1 MRPLRIAINL
11 TLTACVLFSTV
22 SAAIAAEAAPA
33 DSTEELAGSQTESDT
48 ETLVEPVELPYDEVE
63 VETHRWL
70 EVPAGYRFVSV
81 EDYGGRAAEYEYLRS
96 SFTGGIRLGS
106 LGKDFKLV
114 LDGNY
119 ANVNDYSAQLMADYK
134 GYYRLNARTESLY
147 HNLDHERLNLPLFD
161 DRDAA
166 GIYGIAVRQDSVDFR
181 YKLHDYPIH
190 LNLGHW
196 LMSRDGT
203 SQLRYADYA
212 FDGAAGNVLHSRANR
227 VDRWIHEGTAGFD
240 AHLGPVNLVY
250 TFLIRQFDDKVGT
263 PQDDLIERRDSISG
277 AITRYGGPQ
286 QHNSD
291 PESRYYSHT
300 VKMYTSLSG
309 GIVGAASYSYG
320 KRENLSSL
328 TTVGGTDQS
337 SDTLQNAAGDFTYTP
352 CRWFSVA
359 VKYRHQEI
367 ERNNAP
373 TLYSPFAVNPV
384 ITVRPSIDTRQDVIS
399 AALSLRPIT
408 ILTISGEYK
417 GTFQHRSNT
426 GVGAELWQLPGESN
440 IHRGTLTIFSR
451 PFKGFRLR
459 ALYGYT
465 AADTPAYDIQPE
477 RKHTGQVLASYNS
490 VNRWGLSAS
499 YQVTREWNN
508 QIYRTATDFTDPT
521 QTATYLL
528 PRDRFSYELASGFW
542 FSPLER
548 LTISG
553 NYAYLRNRAEQA
565 LLVSHGELGGY
576 AGSDF
581 VARSS
586 VCGIT
591 AAYQLNE
598 LLELSLALQQV
609 RSLSEYDPDS
619 TTANGGSTAGI
630 TELSR
635 VKTVENS
642 LSARAQYDLTP
653 HVSCGLNYSF
663 RDYDNKFAATDEGTV
678 HLVMALVKAKW

>member
-1 MRPLRIAINL
+1 MRPLRFAMKL
-11 TLTACVLFSTV
+11 TLTAFVLFVTV
-22 SAAIAAEAAPA
+22 SGVIAAEAAPA
-33 DSTEELAGSQTESDT
+33 DDNEELSGAQPEN
-48 ETLVEPVELPYDEVE
+48 VIEPFNDAVELPFDEVE

-70 EVPAGYRFVSV
+70 EVPVGYRFMSV
-81 EDYGGRAAEYEYLRS
+81 EGYGGRAAEYEYLHS
-96 SFTGGIRLGS
+96 SFTGGAQLGS

-114 LDGNY
+114 LDGAY
-119 ANVNDYSAQLMADYK
+119 ANAKDYNAQLVADYK
-134 GYYRLNARTESLY
+134 GYYRLNVRTESLY
-147 HNLDHERLNLPLFD
+147 HNLDHERLNHPLFSD
-161 DRDAA
+161 QNPTDT
-166 GIYGIAVRQDSVDFR
+166 YGIAVRQDSVNFR

-196 LMSRDGT
+196 LLVRSGN

-212 FDGAAGNVLHSRANR
+212 FDGAAGNALHSRSNR
-227 VDRWIHEGTAGFD
+227 VDRRIHEGTAGFD

-250 TFLIRQFDDKVGT
+250 TFLIRQFDDQVGT
-263 PQDDLIERRDSISG
+263 PQDNLIERRDPDTG
-277 AITRYGGPQ
+277 AIVRYGGLQ

-291 PESRYYSHT
+291 PESRFYSHT

-320 KRENLSSL
+320 KRENRSSL
-328 TTVGGTDQS
+328 VTVSGTDQS

-359 VKYRHQEI
+359 VKYRHQEVD
-367 ERNNAP
+367 RNNAS
-373 TLYSPFAVNPV
+373 TLYTPFAANPV
-384 ITVRPSIDTRQDVIS
+384 VTVRPSIDTRQDVLS

-417 GTFQHRSNT
+417 GTFLRRDNT
-426 GVGAELWQLPGESN
+426 GTGAALWQLPGESDT
-440 IHRGTLTIFSR
+440 HRGTLTIFSR

-465 AADTPAYDIQPE
+465 AADTPAYDTLPE
-477 RKHTGQVLASYNS
+477 RKHTGQLLASYNS

-499 YQVTREWNN
+499 YQIVREWNN
-508 QIYRTATDFTDPT
+508 QISRTATDFNDPT
-521 QTATYLL
+521 LTATYVL
-528 PRDRFSYELASGFW
+528 PRDRFNYELATGFW
-542 FSPLER
+542 FSPVER

-565 LLVSHGELGGY
+565 LLVSHGEIGGY

-581 VARSS
+581 VARST
-586 VCGIT
+586 VCGLN
-591 AAYQLNE
+591 AAYQLTE

-609 RSLSEYDPDS
+609 RSLAEYNPDS
-619 TTANGGSTAGI
+619 ATANGGSTAGI
-630 TELSR
+630 MELSR

-642 LSARAQYDLTP
+642 LSARAQYSLSQ
-653 HVSCGLNYSF
+653 HFSCGVNYTY
-663 RDYDNKFAATDEGTV
+663 RDYDNKLATANEGTV
-678 HLVMALVKAKW
+678 HLVIASVKAKW